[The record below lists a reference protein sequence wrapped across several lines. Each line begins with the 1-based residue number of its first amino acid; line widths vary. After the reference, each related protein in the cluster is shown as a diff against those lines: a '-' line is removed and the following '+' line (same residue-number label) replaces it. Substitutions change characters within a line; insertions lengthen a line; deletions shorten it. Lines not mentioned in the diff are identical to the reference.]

1 MCQVDAGTGGMPL
14 REHHPYD
21 TRWQEQGG
29 KTKVARTRWQGGKR
43 KKARPRWQDQG
54 GKDKE
59 ERKKGRKNKKF
70 IGNIIETESARI
82 DSIQICETQHFNN

>member
-43 KKARPRWQDQG
+43 KKARPRWQT
-54 GKDKE
+54 KVVRT
-59 ERKKGRKNKKF
+59 RKKRR
-70 IGNIIETESARI
+70 RI
-82 DSIQICETQHFNN
+82 R

>member
-1 MCQVDAGTGGMPL
+1 MPA
-14 REHHPYD
+14 
-21 TRWQEQGG
+21 QEGCLFGNTIPTIQGS
-29 KTKVARTRWQGGKR
+29 KVARTGR
-43 KKARPRWQDQG
+43 KDQG

-59 ERKKGRKNKKF
+59 ASVRKQGQGGKTKEARTRKKGRKNKKF